1 MPILPIYNCF
11 NPILRVKTKEVENID
26 DNIKQI
32 AKDMLETMYNADG
45 IGLAANQVGL
55 NYSIFTMDAG
65 SKEDDKSKY
74 TPIVLIN
81 PKIISSSTELSLYQE
96 GCLSIPKVYEDVE
109 RPISIEVEYYDLNMK
124 LVKIEFTELSARIF
138 QHELDHLNG
147 ILFFDRISP
156 LKKALMRNKL
166 KMVERNRIETIYDM
180 IDSKGNIIKG
190 IREED

>member
-11 NPILRVKTKEVENID
+11 NPVLRLKTNEVDNID
-26 DNIKQI
+26 DNIKKI
-32 AKDMLETMYNADG
+32 AEDMLQTMYNADG

-65 SKEDDKSKY
+65 SKEDDKTKY
-74 TPIVLIN
+74 TPLVLIN
-81 PKIISSSTELSLYQE
+81 PKIIFFSTEKSLYQE

-109 RPISIEVEYYDLNMK
+109 RPISIEVVYFDLNMK
-124 LVKIEFTELSARIF
+124 EIKIEFNELSARIF

-156 LKKALMRNKL
+156 LKKALLRNKL

-180 IDSKGNIIKG
+180 IDSKGNIIIG
-190 IREED
+190 IEED

>member
-11 NPILRVKTKEVENID
+11 NPVLRLKTNEVDNID
-26 DNIKQI
+26 DNIKKI
-32 AKDMLETMYNADG
+32 AEDMLQTMYNADG

-65 SKEDDKSKY
+65 SKEDDKTKY
-74 TPIVLIN
+74 TPLVLIN
-81 PKIISSSTELSLYQE
+81 PKIVSFSTEKSLYQE

-109 RPISIEVEYYDLNMK
+109 RPISIEVIYFDLNMK
-124 LVKIEFTELSARIF
+124 EIKIEFNELSARIF

-156 LKKALMRNKL
+156 LKKALLRNKL

-180 IDSKGNIIKG
+180 IDSKGNIIIG
-190 IREED
+190 IEED

>member
-11 NPILRVKTKEVENID
+11 NPVLRLKTNEVDKID
-26 DNIKQI
+26 DNIKKI
-32 AKDMLETMYNADG
+32 AEDMLQTMYNADG

-65 SKEDDKSKY
+65 SKEDDKTKY
-74 TPIVLIN
+74 TPLVLIN
-81 PKIISSSTELSLYQE
+81 PKIVSFSTEKSLYQE

-109 RPISIEVEYYDLNMK
+109 RPISIEVIYFDLNMK
-124 LVKIEFTELSARIF
+124 EIKIEFNELSARIF

-156 LKKALMRNKL
+156 LKKALLRNKL

-180 IDSKGNIIKG
+180 IDSKGNIIIG
-190 IREED
+190 IEED